1 MHTAVG
7 TGAVCVNVAGSTLTV
22 GEASTV
28 DGAVSI
34 GAVGLNDAVS
44 TLTDVETSTSNGAV
58 ILQLYA

>member
-1 MHTAVG
+1 MHRAVG
-7 TGAVCVNVAGSTLTV
+7 TGVVSVNVAGSTLTV

-44 TLTDVETSTSNGAV
+44 TLTDVEASTSNGP
-58 ILQLYA
+58 